1 MELWLVNVRGQP
13 ASAHATISH
22 GISIPALNLVPLRSD
37 DGFASISLFSLFSFL
52 SLWRRVATG
61 EQDDSREECSR
72 FFFFFFFS
80 FFFFFGCSFFFSVFV
95 FFFFSFGGLVLLF
108 EDGSAFFL
116 DLSDDADVSLL
127 LLLAE
132 DALL

>member
-72 FFFFFFFS
+72 FFFS
-80 FFFFFGCSFFFSVFV
+80 FIF

-116 DLSDDADVSLL
+116 DLSEDADVSLL

>member
-37 DGFASISLFSLFSFL
+37 DGFASVSFFSLFSFI
-52 SLWRRVATG
+52 
-61 EQDDSREECSR
+61 
-72 FFFFFFFS
+72 F
-80 FFFFFGCSFFFSVFV
+80 

-108 EDGSAFFL
+108 EDDSAFFL
-116 DLSDDADVSLL
+116 DSAHDADVSLL
-127 LLLAE
+127 LTLAE

>member
-1 MELWLVNVRGQP
+1 MELSLVNVRGQP

-37 DGFASISLFSLFSFL
+37 DGFASVSFFSLFSFL
-52 SLWRRVATG
+52 PMWRRVATG
-61 EQDDSREECSR
+61 EQDDSREECS
-72 FFFFFFFS
+72 FFFFFFF
-80 FFFFFGCSFFFSVFV
+80 

-108 EDGSAFFL
+108 EDDSAFFL
-116 DLSDDADVSLL
+116 DSAHDADVSLL
-127 LLLAE
+127 LTLAE